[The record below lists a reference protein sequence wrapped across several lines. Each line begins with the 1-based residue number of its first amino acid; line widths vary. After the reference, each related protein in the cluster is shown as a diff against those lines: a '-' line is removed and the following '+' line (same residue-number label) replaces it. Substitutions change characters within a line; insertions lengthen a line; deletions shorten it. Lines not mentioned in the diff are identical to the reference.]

1 MKLMTETYTGQLKH
15 STKGKWNPEEHSM
28 FLEAVEIWGKQ
39 WKLISKHVKTRTP
52 SQCRSHAQKHFIKLE
67 MCKRM
72 LRHVSPPRIV
82 KEVEVTKPES
92 EISQSKIE
100 LSGKYSQGE
109 QYGEGIV
116 FLYE

>member
-1 MKLMTETYTGQLKH
+1 MTETYTDQLKH
-15 STKGKWNPEEHSM
+15 STRGKWNSQEHSM

-72 LRHVSPPRIV
+72 LRPVSPPIIV
-82 KEVEVTKPES
+82 KEVEVTIPVS
-92 EISQSKIE
+92 GISQSEIE
-100 LSGKYSQGE
+100 LSGKHSRGD

>member
-1 MKLMTETYTGQLKH
+1 MTETYTGQLKH

-72 LRHVSPPRIV
+72 LRPMSPQRIV
-82 KEVEVTKPES
+82 EEVEFTKPVS
-92 EISQSKIE
+92 GISHYQIE
-100 LSGKYSQGE
+100 LSGKYSRGD
-109 QYGEGIV
+109 QYGEDIV